1 MLASAQPTLAVTI
14 SVPTTFAAA
23 DASDLSVDG
32 VFTVPGDLILAR
44 GGNITCN
51 DPALA
56 ADASACNTTIVVLI
70 LIRAAVA
77 GVLNAAHPDVNY
89 PRTVADIQSA
99 VNAAIASGDKTT
111 VTNLATAIDNDN
123 NRHCPLN

>member
-1 MLASAQPTLAVTI
+1 MQR
-14 SVPTTFAAA
+14 
-23 DASDLSVDG
+23 
-32 VFTVPGDLILAR
+32 PGR
-44 GGNITCN
+44 SRRRQCCNI
-51 DPALA
+51 
-56 ADASACNTTIVVLI
+56 TIVVLI

-77 GVLNAAHPDVNY
+77 GVLNAAHPGVNY

-99 VNAAIASGDKTT
+99 INAAIASGDKTT